1 MRCGRAATTSAAPS
15 QLFAAKS
22 WVHKYPPYFYQNGI
36 RKDTVSTTK
45 PQKNPKKSSKLKI
58 IFEPPTAE
66 IPTPPM
72 KQRARNS
79 TLAAG
84 NKLAPRSS
92 NQYRIGPPFGP
103 TEVIT
108 PIFDD
113 KFVSCT
119 PEISARIDRGFDF
132 IDGGWVGYKRNYFTL
147 VACFRFYNQPLDIC
161 HKRKFLYADFGKLV
175 QIKAFKLSIRHTCL
189 DQENFQTTLVQHTA
203 KRDRG
208 PQFEPPEYLA
218 VPGELPAHEI
228 MKELANIR
236 NGPKISFYDSLFYI
250 LNEEREA
257 AAKRKRGI
265 LSTYPK
271 QGRIAMIGRY
281 ERIQFQSVPVGS
293 KRFGAAFK
301 GLTFLVVQLLGVN
314 ENGTEVV
321 LANSTSVPLTV
332 RGRSPLNYGT
342 KSSKE
347 TKSEGTTD
355 DAEAIG
361 SNPEKKTE
369 IPDSHNDEENKQSKG
384 LDRQKGNQ
392 AFVREENKKYKAL
405 TQKRTQVF
413 VKGNRQ
419 RKALARQKVNNAF
432 ARATSGTIL
441 QRNKALENQATSLFA
456 RATVK
461 RKPQI
466 RNLASLQPVVPQVIC
481 LSDSHTSSLSTSQ
494 ITHRSQTKDCVLV
507 PLLSCELSSEFE
519 SEESPS
525 KRVRLPQRTLFDS
538 EQNENPKKSLVVRL
552 RIGQENCLKIL
563 AEELRS
569 SWPYPIHEGFE
580 FMSDGDFLNDSLAQR
595 SKNSEK
601 SDTASD
607 PFFDDLAINCPLG
620 CFPSFPVMNNLPV
633 MNNDFFLNT
642 STPFVKRSLEYQT
655 QVQDFALCKHGF
667 KRTVKRAVTR
677 TYGSEDLV
685 SDNYDSSFL
694 TLRNGLDE
702 IKKNIRIPQMA
713 LSSLTQ
719 IDFSHINW
727 DSLWEELLALE
738 AVKLAHHTK

>member
-1 MRCGRAATTSAAPS
+1 
-15 QLFAAKS
+15 
-22 WVHKYPPYFYQNGI
+22 
-36 RKDTVSTTK
+36 
-45 PQKNPKKSSKLKI
+45 
-58 IFEPPTAE
+58 
-66 IPTPPM
+66 M
-72 KQRARNS
+72 KQRATNS

-147 VACFRFYNQPLDIC
+147 VTCFRFHNQPLDIC

-189 DQENFQTTLVQHTA
+189 DKENFRTTLVQHTA

-208 PQFEPPEYLA
+208 PQSEPPEYLA
-218 VPGELPAHEI
+218 VPGELPVHEI

-236 NGPKISFYDSLFYI
+236 NGSKISFYDSLFFI

-271 QGRIAMIGRY
+271 EGRIAMVGRY
-281 ERIQFQSVPVGS
+281 ERIQFQSVPICS
-293 KRFGAAFK
+293 KRYGGAFK
-301 GLTFLVVQLLGVN
+301 GLTFLVVQLVGVN

-321 LANSTSVPLTV
+321 LADTTSVPLTV

-347 TKSEGTTD
+347 KKPEGTTD
-355 DAEAIG
+355 EPVTIG
-361 SNPEKKTE
+361 SNPEKKSE
-369 IPDSHNDEENKQSKG
+369 IPDSNNNEEN
-384 LDRQKGNQ
+384 RQ
-392 AFVREENKKYKAL
+392 YKAL
-405 TQKRTQVF
+405 NRQKKNQVSVKEENRYKAHKKRIQVF

-441 QRNKALENQATSLFA
+441 QRNKALENQATSLFS

-461 RKPQI
+461 RKSQI
-466 RNLASLQPVVPQVIC
+466 RNLSSFQPVVPQVVC
-481 LSDSHTSSLSTSQ
+481 LSDSPTSSSSSSQ
-494 ITHRSQTKDCVLV
+494 ITRRSQTRDCAQVT
-507 PLLSCELSSEFE
+507 LLGCELSSEFE

-525 KRVRLPQRTLFDS
+525 KKARLHHKALFDS
-538 EQNENPKKSLVVRL
+538 EQNEDPKKSLVVHL

-563 AEELRS
+563 AEEPPS
-569 SWPYPIHEGFE
+569 SWPSPIHEGFE
-580 FMSDGDFLNDSLAQR
+580 FMPDGDFLNDSLAHR
-595 SKNSEK
+595 SKNSQQ

-642 STPFVKRSLEYQT
+642 STPFVKKSLEYQT
-655 QVQDFALCKHGF
+655 QGQDSALCKHGF

-677 TYGSEDLV
+677 TYG
-685 SDNYDSSFL
+685 
-694 TLRNGLDE
+694 
-702 IKKNIRIPQMA
+702 
-713 LSSLTQ
+713 
-719 IDFSHINW
+719 
-727 DSLWEELLALE
+727 
-738 AVKLAHHTK
+738 